1 MSSGLAVIDLVA
13 HLYNG
18 SGDERRELAKIW
30 DGYSAASEAERKKPG
45 FELVRIKH
53 QALSRMFR
61 DDPDGDSLDL
71 DDLRLMWEEFV
82 DALRDASGVADV
94 PAETSDADDHAPD
107 SYQALEAP
115 VMKRNPSFAS
125 LCQELS
131 NHCSPEGSNRGIK
144 RVSSKGTLF
153 GVGASSRDPSL
164 QGASA
169 LGKPLSSAVE
179 SAEVAA
185 ALFKLEKAI

>member
-1 MSSGLAVIDLVA
+1 MTQEGVEYRVYEQKMLELDIDVDR
-13 HLYNG
+13 HG
-18 SGDERRELAKIW
+18 
-30 DGYSAASEAERKKPG
+30 AAGNRK
-45 FELVRIKH
+45 RYTCT
-53 QALSRMFR
+53 